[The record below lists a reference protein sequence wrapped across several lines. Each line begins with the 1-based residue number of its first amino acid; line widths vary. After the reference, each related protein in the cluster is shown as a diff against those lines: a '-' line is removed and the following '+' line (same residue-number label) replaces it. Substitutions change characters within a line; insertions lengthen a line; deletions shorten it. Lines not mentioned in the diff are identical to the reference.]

1 MMTGWEQPEN
11 EVMVGKI
18 NLKYVCD
25 VCPKLNATKYK

>member
-1 MMTGWEQPEN
+1 MTRWDQLETQ
-11 EVMVGKI
+11 VMVGKI